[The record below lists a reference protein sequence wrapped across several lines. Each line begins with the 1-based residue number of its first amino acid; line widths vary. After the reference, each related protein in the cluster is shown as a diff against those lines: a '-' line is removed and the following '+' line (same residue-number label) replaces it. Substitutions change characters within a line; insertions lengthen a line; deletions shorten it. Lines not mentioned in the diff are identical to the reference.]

1 MIVVTITLVPG
12 GFAPLRRDIGM
23 LRIANVSNLAR
34 ISDYSIDVIEAA
46 NPLTAAPARIG
57 SCSIAGHDRI
67 QSVWALVERAAAAAQ
82 NADLIEF

>member
-1 MIVVTITLVPG
+1 MIVVTVTILPG
-12 GFAPLRRDIGM
+12 GFAPLRRDIGT

-57 SCSIAGHDRI
+57 SCNVEQHDRV

-82 NADLIEF
+82 SADLVEL